1 MDDWRG
7 IWQSVNHQTT
17 TATNGGAYVMRK
29 LDLYNRFKQEQ
40 YKTDI
45 EALKWRIWAVKSD
58 DEKTRADYDSIA
70 ERDES
75 EAMGIFKACNAIL
88 GDYNGKL
95 NDESVALLDK
105 YCEMRAEYRKLKA
118 EVA

>member
-1 MDDWRG
+1 M
-7 IWQSVNHQTT
+7 TK
-17 TATNGGAYVMRK
+17 A
-29 LDLYNRFKQEQ
+29 DLYNRFKQEQ

-45 EALKWRIWAVKSD
+45 EAMRWRLWAVKAD
-58 DEKTRADYDSIA
+58 DAKVRADYDSVA
-70 ERDES
+70 DRDES
-75 EAMGIFKACNAIL
+75 EAMGIFKACSAIL

-105 YCEMRAEYRKLKA
+105 YIEMRAEYRKLKA